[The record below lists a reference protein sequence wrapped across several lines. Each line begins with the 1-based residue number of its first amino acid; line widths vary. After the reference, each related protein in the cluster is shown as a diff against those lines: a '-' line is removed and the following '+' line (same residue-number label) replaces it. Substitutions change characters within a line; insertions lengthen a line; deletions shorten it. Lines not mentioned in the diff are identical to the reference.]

1 MRAEDMGALMER
13 LLFEFPL
20 REIRVGAPAW
30 VTSLDG
36 EHWLGKAVLDAL
48 REAAAKMR
56 RVRDHAMIAGA
67 FSENEYA
74 EDASLQR
81 IELNEGRALYRL
93 NMRDGLFYKILGEA
107 CGQEIESEE
116 KLFELMKRLVRE
128 SRAYEKL
135 SPALESVART
145 GYGVVLPALEEMELC
160 APEIARD
167 GAHFGV
173 RLRANAPSLHLIQVD
188 LNTNVSPIVGTEKQ
202 SRELV
207 EHLAAEYKRDPSGVW
222 ATEVFG
228 KPLRDLVRDEMGMK
242 LAHLPD
248 DAREKLRQ
256 SIAKVVNEGTGG
268 MICILL

>member
-1 MRAEDMGALMER
+1 MKSS
-13 LLFEFPL
+13 
-20 REIRVGAPAW
+20 AP
-30 VTSLDG
+30 
-36 EHWLGKAVLDAL
+36 
-48 REAAAKMR
+48 R
-56 RVRDHAMIAGA
+56 
-67 FSENEYA
+67 
-74 EDASLQR
+74 
-81 IELNEGRALYRL
+81 
-93 NMRDGLFYKILGEA
+93 
-107 CGQEIESEE
+107 
-116 KLFELMKRLVRE
+116 
-128 SRAYEKL
+128 SRAWRA
-135 SPALESVART
+135 P

-242 LAHLPD
+242 LAHLPGRR
-248 DAREKLRQ
+248 ARKAAAVHREGRQ
-256 SIAKVVNEGTGG
+256 RGHGRHDLHPIVKENVISRACARRKSCIIASGEREE
-268 MICILL
+268 